1 MTRAF
6 GIVLVLALAAPGCRK
21 DTSQPQAP
29 SPRIVS
35 FSPALTDLLYDMEL
49 GEHVVG
55 VTSYCM
61 PQGGSTP
68 PVVGNRNRVSA
79 ESILAVKPDVILIQ
93 QNPSDFGAVRSIDPK
108 VRIESFRFESLDD
121 IASAIERIGSL
132 TGKET
137 LAARHKKRF
146 LDGLEAVRRRVAGRP
161 RSKVL
166 FVVGYDRPSTGGK
179 GTFMDE
185 MIRLAGG
192 TNAAADRGYVGWK
205 NLNRENILAM
215 APQILICQ
223 VAPGRRDEARKYW
236 RSLTG
241 LPAARNGRIFCVTD
255 RRWTIPSMRS
265 AVLAEQLAEMIHP
278 DIGPEET
285 RRD

>member
-1 MTRAF
+1 MK
-6 GIVLVLALAAPGCRK
+6 LALTMVLIIAPAAAGCRK
-21 DTSQPQAP
+21 NASQPPTP

-61 PQGGSTP
+61 PGGDNSP

-79 ESILAVKPDVILIQ
+79 ESILAVKPDLILIQ
-93 QNPSDFGAVRSIDPK
+93 QNPSDFGAVRSIDPQ
-108 VRIESFRFESLDD
+108 VRIESFRFDSLAD
-121 IASAIERIGSL
+121 IAAAIDRIGKL

-137 LAARHKKRF
+137 IAARHRKRF
-146 LDGLEAVRRRVAGRP
+146 LDGLDAVRRRVAGLPRP
-161 RSKVL
+161 KVL
-166 FVVGYDRPSTGGK
+166 FVMGYDRPSTGGK

-192 TNAAADRGYVGWK
+192 TNAAADRGYAGWK
-205 NLNRENILAM
+205 KLNRENILAM

-223 VAPGRRDEARKYW
+223 VGARGQGEARRYW
-236 RSLTG
+236 RTLAD
-241 LPAARNGRIFCVTD
+241 LPAVRKGRIFCVTD

-265 AVLAEQLAEMIHP
+265 GALAEQLAEMIHP
-278 DIGPEET
+278 DSEREET
-285 RRD
+285 RSD